1 MFQSSQV
8 IYMFYSKFQAN
19 KLESF
24 QNINMSREQ
33 FTPVNNK
40 INISFFLN
48 KIPIVFYINLYSKPL
63 GFSFVNF
70 KKHQ

>member
-1 MFQSSQV
+1 
-8 IYMFYSKFQAN
+8 
-19 KLESF
+19 
-24 QNINMSREQ
+24 MSREQ